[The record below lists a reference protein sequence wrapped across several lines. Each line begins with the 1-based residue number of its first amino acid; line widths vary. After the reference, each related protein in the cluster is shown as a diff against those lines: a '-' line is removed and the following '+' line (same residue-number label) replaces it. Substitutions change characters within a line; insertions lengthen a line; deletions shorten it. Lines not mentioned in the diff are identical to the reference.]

1 MSFCEVKSYL
11 YENLKVMILKN
22 GSKGDDVKK
31 LQEKLGVEAIGTFG
45 PKTEAAVKAWQK
57 ANGLKDDGIVGDA
70 TWSKLFGESA
80 PVATVVKE
88 DVVIPSGGPLKLEKL
103 KGHIPDAVIAQIPET
118 AAKFN
123 ITNNLRLA
131 HFLSQ
136 CGHESGGFKAVSE
149 NLNYSADGLKK
160 IFGKYFPGNLN
171 ESYAR
176 QPEKIAARVY
186 ASRMGNGDEASKEG
200 FKFRGRGYIQLTGK
214 ANYTNFTK
222 FIGEDCIANPDLV
235 ATKYPLASAA
245 FFFDSNKL
253 WTICDK
259 GADDATVTAVTKRVN
274 GGTIGLAD
282 RIKHFKEY
290 YNLLK

>member
-1 MSFCEVKSYL
+1 ML
-11 YENLKVMILKN
+11 LKN

-80 PVATVVKE
+80 PVAAVVKE
-88 DVVIPSGGPLKLEKL
+88 DVVIPSGGPLNLEKL

-253 WTICDK
+253 WAICDK
-259 GADDATVTAVTKRVN
+259 GADDVTVTAVTKRVN

>member
-1 MSFCEVKSYL
+1 ML
-11 YENLKVMILKN
+11 LKV
-22 GSKGDDVKK
+22 GSKGEDVKK
-31 LQEKLGVEAIGTFG
+31 LQVKLGVEAIGTFG
-45 PKTEAAVKAWQK
+45 PKTKAAVKAWQK
-57 ANGLKDDGIVGDA
+57 ANGLKDDGIVGDT
-70 TWSKLFGESA
+70 TWAKLFGEQS
-80 PVATVVKE
+80 PKTEVIKE
-88 DVVIPSGGPLKLEKL
+88 DVVLPKGGPLNIEKL
-103 KGHIPDAVIAQIPET
+103 KGHIPDAVLTQIPET

-131 HFLSQ
+131 HFLAQ
-136 CGHESGGFKAVSE
+136 CGHESGNFKAVSE
-149 NLNYSADGLKK
+149 NLNYSAVGLKK

-176 QPEKIAARVY
+176 KPEKIAARVY
-186 ASRMGNGDEASKEG
+186 ASRMGNGDEASGEG

-222 FIGEDCIANPDLV
+222 FIGEDCVANPDLV

-253 WTICDK
+253 WAICDK
-259 GADDATVTAVTKRVN
+259 GADDATVTSVTKRVN
-274 GGTIGLAD
+274 GGTIGLPD

>member
-1 MSFCEVKSYL
+1 ML
-11 YENLKVMILKN
+11 LKI
-22 GSKGDDVKK
+22 GSRGDDVKK

-80 PVATVVKE
+80 PVVAVVKE
-88 DVVIPSGGPLKLEKL
+88 DVVIPSGGPLNLEKL

-222 FIGEDCIANPDLV
+222 FIGEDCISNPDLV

-253 WTICDK
+253 WAICDK

>member
-1 MSFCEVKSYL
+1 ML
-11 YENLKVMILKN
+11 LKN
-22 GSKGDDVKK
+22 GSKGEDVKK
-31 LQEKLGVEAIGTFG
+31 LQTKLGLTADGAFG
-45 PKTEAAVKAWQK
+45 PGTEKKVKEWQS
-57 ANGLKDDGIVGDA
+57 ANGLTADGIVGDG
-70 TWSKLFGESA
+70 TWSKMFGSTR
-80 PVATVVKE
+80 VIKE
-88 DVVIPSGGPLKLEKL
+88 DVVIPSGGSLNIEKL
-103 KGHIPDAVIAQIPET
+103 KGYIPDSVIAQIPET
-118 AAKFN
+118 AKKFN

-131 HFLSQ
+131 HFLAQ
-136 CGHESGGFKAVSE
+136 CSHESEGFKAVSE

-186 ASRMGNGDEASKEG
+186 ASRMGNGDETTKEG

-214 ANYTNFTK
+214 SNYTNFTK
-222 FIGEDCIANPDLV
+222 FIGEDCVSNPDLV

-253 WTICDK
+253 WSICDK
-259 GADDATVTAVTKRVN
+259 GSDDATVTAVTKRVN
-274 GGTIGLAD
+274 GGTIGLPD

>member
-1 MSFCEVKSYL
+1 ML
-11 YENLKVMILKN
+11 LKN
-22 GSKGDDVKK
+22 GSEGADVKK
-31 LQEKLGVEAIGTFG
+31 LQEKLGVEAIGKFG

-57 ANGLKDDGIVGDA
+57 ANGLKEDGIVGDA

-80 PVATVVKE
+80 PVATVIKE
-88 DVVIPSGGPLKLEKL
+88 DVVIPSGGPLNLEKL

-200 FKFRGRGYIQLTGK
+200 FKFRGRGFIQLTGK

-253 WTICDK
+253 WSICDK

-274 GGTIGLAD
+274 GGTIGLPD

>member
-1 MSFCEVKSYL
+1 LFN
-11 YENLKVMILKN
+11 NLLFIGKLNIMILKV
-22 GSKGDDVKK
+22 GSEGADVKK
-31 LQEKLGVEAIGTFG
+31 LQEKLGVEAIGKFG

-57 ANGLKDDGIVGDA
+57 ANGLKEDGIVGDA
-70 TWSKLFGESA
+70 TWSKLFGEA
-80 PVATVVKE
+80 KPKAEVIKE
-88 DVVIPSGGPLKLEKL
+88 DVVIPSGGPLNLEKL

-118 AAKFN
+118 AKKFN

-131 HFLSQ
+131 HFLAQ
-136 CGHESGGFKAVSE
+136 CGHESGNFKAVSE

-222 FIGEDCIANPDLV
+222 FIGEDCVTNPDLV
-235 ATKYPLASAA
+235 ATKYPLASAG

-253 WTICDK
+253 WAICDR

>member
-1 MSFCEVKSYL
+1 ML
-11 YENLKVMILKN
+11 LKV
-22 GSKGDDVKK
+22 GSKGEDVKK
-31 LQEKLGVEAIGTFG
+31 LQEKLGLSADGSFG
-45 PKTEAAVKAWQK
+45 PGTEKAVKEWQA
-57 ANGLKDDGIVGDA
+57 ANGLTADGLVGDG
-70 TWSKLFGESA
+70 TWSKMFAGGA
-80 PVATVVKE
+80 PSQTVAAATVA
-88 DVVIPSGGPLKLEKL
+88 IPPSSFKLEKL
-103 KGHIPDAVIAQIPET
+103 KGHIPDGVIAQIPDT

-123 ITNNLRLA
+123 ITTPLRLA

-149 NLNYSADGLKK
+149 NVNYSADGLKK

-176 QPEKIAARVY
+176 QPEKIASRVY
-186 ASRMGNGDEASKEG
+186 ADRMGNGNEASKEG

-214 ANYTNFTK
+214 SNYTNFTK

-253 WTICDK
+253 WSICDK
-259 GADDATVTAVTKRVN
+259 GADTATVTAVTKRVN
-274 GGTIGLAD
+274 GGTIGLDD

-290 YNLLK
+290 YALLA

>member
-1 MSFCEVKSYL
+1 ML
-11 YENLKVMILKN
+11 LKN

-45 PKTEAAVKAWQK
+45 PKTEAAVKSWQK
-57 ANGLKDDGIVGDA
+57 ANGLKDDGVVGDA
-70 TWSKLFGESA
+70 TWAKLFGESA

-88 DVVIPSGGPLKLEKL
+88 NVVIPSGGPLNLEKL

-200 FKFRGRGYIQLTGK
+200 FKFRGRGFIQLTGK

-253 WTICDK
+253 WSICDK